1 MYSSIFTVALFT
13 LFAFNAYAQGP
24 NDSGTYYQAADGKKG
39 AELKTALCGIIYNR
53 TERTYKQ
60 LWTDFE
66 TTDKRADEKVW
77 DMYSGISNYTFGT
90 DQAGNYSGEGEK
102 DG

>member
-1 MYSSIFTVALFT
+1 MKHIYSSIFTIALFT

-53 TERTYKQ
+53 SERTYND
-60 LWTDFE
+60 LWTDFRK
-66 TTDKRADEKVW
+66 TDKREDGKVK
-77 DMYSGISNYTFGT
+77 YGICILESVIIHLVQQIRDRT
-90 DQAGNYSGEGEK
+90 QC
-102 DG
+102 